1 MKLIKF
7 LRFEGG
13 NSIVKCRL
21 SMYFIIRPLNT
32 TFSQTFFDITWQRNF
47 GLENAISSPAESYGL
62 LKIDGV
68 SYLVANFM

>member
-1 MKLIKF
+1 
-7 LRFEGG
+7 
-13 NSIVKCRL
+13 
-21 SMYFIIRPLNT
+21 MYFIIRPLNT